1 MAALQNFRSALNGFN
16 REDVVHYI
24 EFINNQHNAQLNQLY
39 TQMKTLQDQ
48 LDAMSAIPQVDP
60 QTEEKLAQAEEKCA
74 HLEAQLQEMQAQL
87 TQAQAENESRKN
99 REAELEAYRR
109 AERAE
114 RVAQERVNQ
123 LYEQAN
129 GVIAQTTAKVDDSAV
144 QISSLTVRIM
154 EDLNAL
160 RSAVEANRDTLKNAA
175 ADLYTIRPVI
185 EEA

>member
-1 MAALQNFRSALNGFN
+1 M
-16 REDVVHYI
+16 
-24 EFINNQHNAQLNQLY
+24 
-39 TQMKTLQDQ
+39 
-48 LDAMSAIPQVDP
+48 
-60 QTEEKLAQAEEKCA
+60 
-74 HLEAQLQEMQAQL
+74 
-87 TQAQAENESRKN
+87 
-99 REAELEAYRR
+99 
-109 AERAE
+109 
-114 RVAQERVNQ
+114 AQERVNQ
-123 LYEQAN
+123 LYEQPN

>member
-1 MAALQNFRSALNGFN
+1 MATQHFRSAFNGFN
-16 REDVVHYI
+16 RQDVVRYI
-24 EFINNQHNAQLNQLY
+24 EYLNNQHNAQLNQLY

-48 LDAMSAIPQVDP
+48 LDTMCAITQVDP

-87 TQAQAENESRKN
+87 NQAQAENESRKN

-144 QISSLTVRIM
+144 QISSLTVRVM

-175 ADLYTIRPVI
+175 ADLYTIRPVT
-185 EEA
+185 EEV